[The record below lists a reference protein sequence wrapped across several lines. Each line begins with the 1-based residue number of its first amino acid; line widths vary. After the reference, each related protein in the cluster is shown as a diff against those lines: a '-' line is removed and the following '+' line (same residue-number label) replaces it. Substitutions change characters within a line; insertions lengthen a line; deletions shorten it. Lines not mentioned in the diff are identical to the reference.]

1 MHRQALNGRFSE
13 SNFDKHTEKIKVRL
27 FTDPRPARWGPRSL
41 KSVQCSIELIWPFY
55 PSSGRETGKKCD
67 HPIIILTLRSL
78 ILTYQG
84 FHEMTIEGKSIP
96 LEKTLG
102 GG

>member
-27 FTDPRPARWGPRSL
+27 VHWPQLGGGPRSL

-55 PSSGRETGKKCD
+55 SSSGRETGKKCD
-67 HPIIILTLRSL
+67 RSL

-84 FHEMTIEGKSIP
+84 FHEMTIEGKLIS
-96 LEKTLG
+96 LEKKHLEEG
-102 GG
+102 K